1 MISEDEL
8 DDDIILGD
16 DAAEGGDGILY
27 EHFRIVADQ
36 GQVALRI
43 DKFLTEHMQHSSRNR
58 IQQAAR
64 AGFIHV
70 PFSIEQAAAKPGGT
84 PSLPLAVITQALALA
99 AEAIAE
105 NPQDIHES
113 MGSIY

>member
-16 DAAEGGDGILY
+16 DAAEGADGTLY

-43 DKFLTEHMQHSSRNR
+43 DKFLTEHMPHSSRNR
-58 IQQAAR
+58 IQ
-64 AGFIHV
+64 
-70 PFSIEQAAAKPGGT
+70 AAADAGYIFVGDQ
-84 PSLPLAVITQALALA
+84 LV
-99 AEAIAE
+99 AEATFTGQMVR
-105 NPQDIHES
+105 NK
-113 MGSIY
+113 